1 MIHLFYF
8 GVPAQ
13 RVFRK
18 NKIVRAGGLRLQSL
32 RLFPFFD
39 KAKKELLTSLFVA
52 NKKYEKIV
60 RYFRLRPHANLTSI
74 ESISYAT
81 KTLHSPK

>member
-1 MIHLFYF
+1 MVHLFYF

-18 NKIVRAGGLRLQSL
+18 NKIVRAVVLLLQSL

-39 KAKKELLTSLFVA
+39 KTKKELLASLFVVY
-52 NKKYEKIV
+52 KKYEKIV
-60 RYFRLRPHANLTSI
+60 RHFRLRPHANPLAT
-74 ESISYAT
+74 ENISYAT